1 MQAYFQETLRCIQA
15 ESRFFSNE
23 IVPQSM
29 LSLAVSQDDCYDCFP
44 HCQIAIFTCL
54 SQVWFSDGY
63 SEISAVLAYKRH
75 VCRNCSFVQMQGLSS
90 GIGTFLGT
98 CIRIPCEVLKQR
110 LQTGRH
116 PNVIA
121 GIQAATRA
129 EGVKGLFR
137 GTSATLS
144 REVPFYVLGI
154 VFFEQLKKFAKGEPS
169 TCLWCTAFQVLS
181 HKTWLWLQI

>member
-1 MQAYFQETLRCIQA
+1 MVI
-15 ESRFFSNE
+15 
-23 IVPQSM
+23 
-29 LSLAVSQDDCYDCFP
+29 SL
-44 HCQIAIFTCL
+44 
-54 SQVWFSDGY
+54 
-63 SEISAVLAYKRH
+63 
-75 VCRNCSFVQMQGLSS
+75 QMQGLSS

-121 GIQAATRA
+121 GVRAATQL
-129 EGVKGLFR
+129 EGMRGLFR

-154 VFFEQLKKFAKGEPS
+154 VFFEQLKKVAKGK
-169 TCLWCTAFQVLS
+169 V
-181 HKTWLWLQI
+181 